1 MIVADTG
8 AMLGLLDAG
17 DRHHARLRE
26 LYDARP
32 AAWVLPWAILPEVDY
47 LAGAELG
54 PAAQDAF
61 LADLVSGAFR
71 VEWGR
76 QDDLSAAQRLCRKYR
91 SLRLGLVDALVMA
104 TAERLGPEAIATTDL
119 RDFGAVSLKGQP
131 KLYPRDL

>member
-1 MIVADTG
+1 
-8 AMLGLLDAG
+8 
-17 DRHHARLRE
+17 
-26 LYDARP
+26 
-32 AAWVLPWAILPEVDY
+32 
-47 LAGAELG
+47 
-54 PAAQDAF
+54 
-61 LADLVSGAFR
+61 
-71 VEWGR
+71 VEWAR